1 MQVAILGAEA
11 DLRLLEVRALILAWA
26 AFTASVF
33 SERALAS
40 CFWASGDLLHE
51 TTEVRTSSSYFLHE
65 PKADLQALNAV
76 LIASLSFL

>member
-1 MQVAILGAEA
+1 MRVLTSVVSSVQVAILGAEA

-40 CFWASGDLLHE
+40 CFWASGD
-51 TTEVRTSSSYFLHE
+51 
-65 PKADLQALNAV
+65 
-76 LIASLSFL
+76 